1 MTRKE
6 KARVYSKY
14 QSDNLTDVYV
24 RKRIKSLSYLSK
36 LMGTYKFKLKNKD
49 IPPEAIEAYRAIL
62 LAKRAIRKS
71 RKSI

>member
-24 RKRIKSLSYLSK
+24 RKRIKSLTFLPKS
-36 LMGTYKFKLKNKD
+36 MGTVKFKLKSKD
-49 IPPEAIEAYRAIL
+49 IPPEMIQAYRAIL
-62 LAKRAIRKS
+62 LLKRTIRKDS
-71 RKSI
+71 KSI